1 MKESRPLEKDCYGA
15 NLQLLSGPIWFDH
28 PDLIKKYIEAGKP
41 FFRFPG
47 GTYANFYN
55 PETGLMSEKASSNHD
70 YKALNQRIREQHDGK
85 GKMPSSFFDFAR
97 KAGARYSVVLN
108 VSTRS
113 LEQNR
118 KWLTALAKQEI
129 KISAFEIGNELYFGS
144 YAWALKTPSDYVQR
158 AREHTAIIRKLF
170 PDAKVGVI
178 VPSHIYTSE
187 VFLDERQ
194 PNLPKRQQEW
204 MTLLEKERFFDA
216 VVIHLY
222 SKLGMSNNVK
232 KEDFLPLI
240 EAYSNVVT
248 YAESHLDKS
257 LDLLEKTF
265 PGKDIWITEYG
276 VGGFGGE
283 LRQYQLRHAHLGC
296 LHSDL
301 MLLRFLSRPSITI
314 SHWHS
319 FTQCIGFDQ
328 RRGGIREESTVQFHH
343 LSLFADPVNNS
354 DSYVPVTCTDGAQL
368 EVGAFTGS
376 QRGYIFVLNK
386 RNQSHILKKLKSEKS
401 IQLTGAIQLSPQ
413 QKIPLAKALE
423 KTRSMD
429 KTELTGKALGS
440 IVFPPYSITR
450 IEFEWE

>member
-1 MKESRPLEKDCYGA
+1 L
-15 NLQLLSGPIWFDH
+15 
-28 PDLIKKYIEAGKP
+28 
-41 FFRFPG
+41 
-47 GTYANFYN
+47 
-55 PETGLMSEKASSNHD
+55 SEKASSNRD
-70 YKALNQRIREQHDGK
+70 FKAQNQRIREQYDGK
-85 GKMPSSFFDFAR
+85 GKMPSLFFDFAR

-118 KWLTALAKQEI
+118 KWLTTLAKQDV
-129 KISAFEIGNELYFGS
+129 KIPAFEIGNELYFGS
-144 YAWALKTPSDYVQR
+144 YAWAIKTPSDYVQC
-158 AREHTAIIRKLF
+158 AKEHTALIRKLF

-187 VFLDERQ
+187 VFLDESQ
-194 PNLPKRQQEW
+194 PNRLKRQEDW

-232 KEDFLPLI
+232 EEDFLPLI
-240 EAYSNVVT
+240 EAYSNVVA

-283 LRQYQLRHAHLGC
+283 LRQYQLRHSHLGC

-314 SHWHS
+314 SHWQS
-319 FTQCIGFDQ
+319 FSQCISFD
-328 RRGGIREESTVQFHH
+328 RKMGGIHEDSTVQLHH

-354 DSYVPVTCTDGAQL
+354 DSYVPVTCTNGAQL
-368 EVGAFTGS
+368 EVGAFSGS
-376 QRGYIFVLNK
+376 KRGYIFVLNK
-386 RNQSHILKKLKSEKS
+386 RNQSHILKKLTSKKN

-413 QKIPLAKALE
+413 QKIPLASALE
-423 KTRSMD
+423 KTQSMD

-450 IEFEWE
+450 IEFDWE